1 MAFSFIQITD
11 HHLRETEDTLTFG
24 FSPGYAF
31 RAVLRHIA
39 QHAASRCDFLVST
52 GDLVHT
58 GTAAEYAN
66 FRRVLGMDINPSPI
80 PSLKKGGGPD
90 ALAPS
95 SPPPPHIRG
104 EKRGVGK
111 EGGGLGRS
119 GTVTPQPVTAEGLDG
134 YPMLFLPGNHDPR
147 PEFSRHIYPHLSPTR
162 LLNAG
167 YEYQGVRFVCLDWG
181 PGVKAM
187 AHRETLRF
195 LAESLADGTPCVLL
209 MHHHVTPVG
218 AKWLDTFIMEGVG
231 QFWETVRGKRVLG
244 ILCGHCHITY
254 ERVVEG
260 VPVLGLRATTFQ
272 FLPQDPPVFC
282 LQPPHYRVVTVD
294 GDRLTSE
301 IVEVAL

>member
-1 MAFSFIQITD
+1 MSFSFIQITD
-11 HHLRETEDTLTFG
+11 HHLRETEAMLTFG

-39 QHAASRCDFLVST
+39 QHAASRADFLVST

-66 FRRVLGMDINPSPI
+66 FKRVVGLDHGQGASIAPQRDPGRGASVAPQRD
-80 PSLKKGGGPD
+80 PGRG
-90 ALAPS
+90 ATLAPM
-95 SPPPPHIRG
+95 
-104 EKRGVGK
+104 
-111 EGGGLGRS
+111 
-119 GTVTPQPVTAEGLDG
+119 PQPVTAEGLER

-147 PEFSRHIYPHLSPTR
+147 PEFSRHIYPHLPPSRLFNAVYEHQGTR
-162 LLNAG
+162 L
-167 YEYQGVRFVCLDWG
+167 VCLDWG

-195 LAESLADGTPCVLL
+195 LAESLADGAPCVLL
-209 MHHHVTPVG
+209 MHHHVWPVG
-218 AKWLDTFIMEGVG
+218 ARWLDTFIMEGVDA
-231 QFWETVRGKRVLG
+231 FWETVRGKNVLG
-244 ILCGHCHITY
+244 ILCGHCHMTY

-260 VPVLGLRATTFQ
+260 IPVLGLRATTFQ

-282 LQPPHYRVVTVD
+282 LQPPHYRIVTVD
-294 GDRLTSE
+294 GERLTSE